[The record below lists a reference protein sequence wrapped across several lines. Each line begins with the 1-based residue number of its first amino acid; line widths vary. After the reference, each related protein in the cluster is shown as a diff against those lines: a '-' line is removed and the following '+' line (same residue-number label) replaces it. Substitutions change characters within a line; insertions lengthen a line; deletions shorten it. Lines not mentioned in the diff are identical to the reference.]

1 MLVGYGCGARGSV
14 GEIGQLRQGDA
25 VIVTVI
31 AREQSPAASDNR
43 EAYTATQGAVACAGD
58 GGGGLFEPLDQ
69 RGERPTLLGVLSR
82 SDRQQISYSATVS
95 AQTFLNFAKRW
106 SDENNRAV
114 CGLDAD
120 PTTCELPSITVS
132 SPPGPSTISTPI
144 IANVFYKAGE
154 RVQNIVS
161 RVCGPQDPAYYEV
174 LKTYH
179 EQATGWD
186 ITPKT
191 QFGSDGE
198 IDLPPCA
205 KITPTQV
212 KRVTIKKGDTPR
224 KLFDRES
231 DKSQWKTFAAS
242 GFATVDTSS
251 FMTAYTALNP
261 SLNINLPLTPG
272 MAVAVPV
279 IPVSPKN
286 LPVAG
291 ATPRLNEPRA
301 ELAKTDAELQS
312 GQDCLGSDRDDYP
325 YNMTAL
331 LDVLASNRAASSNER
346 ATVTV
351 LIGDNG
357 LFLSKLGAFGDPI
370 LKTTEEEHGHLDVY
384 HEAITPIQAGSNQ
397 SHGTQVASLAL
408 GGPVLARLFGLT
420 GNMRIKIRPVRLF
433 YEKTVESL
441 ETKTGKLT
449 TIEQYTID
457 PAAIASLVDDA
468 SSNKAQIVNLSLK
481 YYQDMPEIKKAI
493 EERGF
498 ALYVVAAGN
507 DDGPLSATN
516 TVYPAMYGGKIHD
529 GLSNIIA
536 VGALDGDL
544 ELAKISNSGPQW
556 VDIGA
561 PGCAIPVLSYDNN
574 KKLWNIQ
581 KLHGTSL
588 AAPIVS
594 FAAALIK
601 SKSGN
606 WSPALIKGRLLASA
620 DLSPA
625 LVSKSRTHA
634 S

>member
-1 MLVGYGCGARGSV
+1 M
-14 GEIGQLRQGDA
+14 
-25 VIVTVI
+25 
-31 AREQSPAASDNR
+31 
-43 EAYTATQGAVACAGD
+43 
-58 GGGGLFEPLDQ
+58 
-69 RGERPTLLGVLSR
+69 
-82 SDRQQISYSATVS
+82 
-95 AQTFLNFAKRW
+95 
-106 SDENNRAV
+106 
-114 CGLDAD
+114 
-120 PTTCELPSITVS
+120 
-132 SPPGPSTISTPI
+132 
-144 IANVFYKAGE
+144 
-154 RVQNIVS
+154 
-161 RVCGPQDPAYYEV
+161 
-174 LKTYH
+174 
-179 EQATGWD
+179 
-186 ITPKT
+186 
-191 QFGSDGE
+191 
-198 IDLPPCA
+198 
-205 KITPTQV
+205 TPTQV

-231 DKSQWKTFAAS
+231 DRSQWKTFAAS

-272 MAVAVPV
+272 MVVAVPV
-279 IPVSPKN
+279 IPVSPEF
-286 LPVAG
+286 
-291 ATPRLNEPRA
+291 TR
-301 ELAKTDAELQS
+301 
-312 GQDCLGSDRDDYP
+312 
-325 YNMTAL
+325 
-331 LDVLASNRAASSNER
+331 
-346 ATVTV
+346 
-351 LIGDNG
+351 
-357 LFLSKLGAFGDPI
+357 
-370 LKTTEEEHGHLDVY
+370 
-384 HEAITPIQAGSNQ
+384 
-397 SHGTQVASLAL
+397 
-408 GGPVLARLFGLT
+408 
-420 GNMRIKIRPVRLF
+420 MRIKIRPVRLF
-433 YEKTVESL
+433 YEKTVEGL

-449 TIEQYTID
+449 TIKQYTID

-544 ELAKISNSGPQW
+544 GLAKISNSGPQW

-601 SKSGN
+601 SELATG
-606 WSPALIKGRLLASA
+606 PRL
-620 DLSPA
+620 
-625 LVSKSRTHA
+625 
-634 S
+634 